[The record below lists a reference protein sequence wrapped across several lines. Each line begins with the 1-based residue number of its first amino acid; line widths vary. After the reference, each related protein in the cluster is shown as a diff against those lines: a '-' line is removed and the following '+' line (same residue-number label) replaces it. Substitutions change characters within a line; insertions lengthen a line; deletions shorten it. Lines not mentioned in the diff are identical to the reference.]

1 MFRFFRQIRFG
12 LIEDNAA
19 SRSGGRFSKYMLY
32 ALGEIVLVVLG
43 ILIALQINNWNNERK
58 DRIESKEIKLALL
71 SDLKKDSIMLEE
83 YIVLVD
89 SLQGQTSDWLERL
102 DLESTNKD
110 TIIKIVQEFDP
121 RYDNILSFND
131 NTYQSILSS
140 GKLALLGSDIQNKLL
155 EVKNWQAISLDD
167 INNRQYLEYIK
178 EYTNRYPL
186 GQRSTNYTNMLR
198 WEIKDSR
205 DFVIRFTNLCW
216 FKNFLME
223 EYHRRYSETL
233 IVTTKLINELESKL

>member
-1 MFRFFRQIRFG
+1 MI
-12 LIEDNAA
+12 
-19 SRSGGRFSKYMLY
+19 Y
-32 ALGEIVLVVLG
+32 AIGEIVLIVIG
-43 ILIALQINNWNNERK
+43 IWLALQLNNWNEERK
-58 DRIESKEIKLALL
+58 NKLEAREIIEVLIN
-71 SDLKKDSIMLEE
+71 DLKKDSLMLEE

-89 SLQGQTSDWLERL
+89 SLRGQTSNWLARL
-102 DLESTNKD
+102 DQESTNNE

-140 GKLALLGSDIQNKLL
+140 GKLALLGTDIQNKLL
-155 EVKNWQAISLDD
+155 EVKNWQAISLDN
-167 INNRQYLEYIK
+167 INTRQYSEYIK

-205 DFVIRFTNLCW
+205 DFVMRFTNLCW

-233 IVTTKLINELESKL
+233 CSTQELIAELEDQL